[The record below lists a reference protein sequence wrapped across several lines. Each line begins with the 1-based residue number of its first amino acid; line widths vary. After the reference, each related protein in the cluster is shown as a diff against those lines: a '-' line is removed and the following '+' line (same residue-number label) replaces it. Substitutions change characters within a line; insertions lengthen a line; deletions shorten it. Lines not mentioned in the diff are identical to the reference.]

1 MSFKLL
7 IDECLSPALVAMA
20 HAAGHLESTCV
31 RDRGWLG
38 VKDWVLIENVVN
50 EDFTLVTHNSKDF
63 RGTKGSAPGGLHND
77 QAIHAGLICL
87 NVEAD
92 GGMDLGLQ
100 EQLFAIAL
108 QEIGLMTD
116 LVNQALEVTLGPDG
130 TAAVDLYEIPTAP

>member
-7 IDECLSPALVAMA
+7 IDEYLSPALVAMA
-20 HAAGHLESTCV
+20 QAAGHLESTWV

-38 VKDWVLIENVVN
+38 VKDWMLIEHVVK

-63 RGTKGSAPGGLHND
+63 RGNKGSAPGGLHND
-77 QAIHAGLICL
+77 QPIHAGLICL
-87 NVEAD
+87 NVEAE

-108 QEIGLMTD
+108 QEIGSMAD
-116 LVNQALEVTLGPDG
+116 LVNHAPEVTVGPYG
-130 TAAVDLYEIPTAP
+130 TAAVDVYEIPTAG

>member
-7 IDECLSPALVAMA
+7 IDECLSPALVAMS

-63 RGTKGSAPGGLHND
+63 RGTKGAAPGGLHSD
-77 QAIHAGLICL
+77 QPIHAGLICL

-108 QEIGLMTD
+108 QEIGSMAD

-130 TAAVDLYEIPTAP
+130 TAAVDRYEIPTAG

>member
-7 IDECLSPALVAMA
+7 IDECLSPTLVAMA

-38 VKDWVLIENVVN
+38 VKDWVLIENVAK

-63 RGTKGSAPGGLHND
+63 RGTKGSTPGGLHND
-77 QAIHAGLICL
+77 QPIHAGLICL

-100 EQLFAIAL
+100 EQLFSIAL
-108 QEIGLMTD
+108 QEIGSMTD
-116 LVNQALEVTLGPDG
+116 LVNQALEVTLGQDG
-130 TAAVDLYEIPTAP
+130 AAAVDLYEIPSA